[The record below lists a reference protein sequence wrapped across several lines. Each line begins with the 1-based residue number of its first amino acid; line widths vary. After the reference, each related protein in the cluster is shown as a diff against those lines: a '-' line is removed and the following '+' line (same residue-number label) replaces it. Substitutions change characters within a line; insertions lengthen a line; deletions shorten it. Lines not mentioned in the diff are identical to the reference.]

1 MAKTKPRRT
10 VTAAAGE
17 QPDPD
22 SAHSETQVVG
32 MDEVMDLVWS
42 IARLRQPFSSRLLA
56 GDLAQHIARLK
67 QLVPEPELKRGIAS
81 NGLVRVGLVLSRQH
95 EPMTMG
101 ELSKVCALP
110 LSTST
115 HIIDRLV
122 ESGYAERSF
131 EPEDRRVVRVALTKS
146 GLKLYES
153 LFVTIQRSFMPV
165 LSRLTMQERADL
177 RRLLHKFTDAI
188 QEAGE

>member
-1 MAKTKPRRT
+1 MVHAST
-10 VTAAAGE
+10 VKQAASALA
-17 QPDPD
+17 D
-22 SAHSETQVVG
+22 SEAQVAG

-42 IARLRQPFSSRLLA
+42 IARLRQPFGSRLLA

-67 QLVPEPELKRGIAS
+67 QLVPETELKRGIAS
-81 NGLVRVGLVLSRQH
+81 NGLIRVGLVLSRQR

-101 ELSKVCALP
+101 ELSKACALP

-122 ESGYAERSF
+122 ESGFVERSF

-153 LFVTIQRSFMPV
+153 LFLNIQRSFTPV